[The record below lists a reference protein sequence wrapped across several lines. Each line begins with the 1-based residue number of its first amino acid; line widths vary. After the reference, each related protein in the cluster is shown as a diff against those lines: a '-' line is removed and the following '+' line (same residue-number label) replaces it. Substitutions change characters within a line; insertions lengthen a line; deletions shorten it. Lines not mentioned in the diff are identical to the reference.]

1 MTKFC
6 LIALGAARAAVLASF
21 LATLPGD
28 LAAAALNAVDQADVR
43 RIESYLNGITT
54 LKSRFIQRSSTGNLA
69 SGVLYLSRPG
79 RVRFEYDPPA
89 QILLVA
95 DGLFLIYIDKELQQ
109 ISNIPISATPLS
121 VLVDANVKLA
131 NSHDVEKVERG
142 AGTLSVTL
150 GMKDDPE
157 SGTVRLLFADGPL
170 ALKKWYIR
178 DAQGVEVQVSLL
190 DSERGMMFDSGL
202 FQVDLT
208 MFEHS
213 GDQP

>member
-1 MTKFC
+1 MIKPFLTV
-6 LIALGAARAAVLASF
+6 LGAARAALLACF
-21 LATLPGD
+21 LAALPGD
-28 LAAAALNAVDQADVR
+28 LSAAALNAGDQADVR

-54 LKSRFIQRSSTGNLA
+54 LKSRFIQRSSTGHLA

-79 RVRFEYDPPA
+79 RMRFEYDPPA

-95 DGLFLIYIDKELQQ
+95 DGLFLVYVDKELQQ
-109 ISNIPISATPLS
+109 ISNVPISATPLS

-157 SGTVRLLFADGPL
+157 AGAVRLLFADGPI
-170 ALKKWYIR
+170 ALKQWYIR

-190 DSERGMMFDSGL
+190 DSERGMTFDSAL
-202 FQVDLT
+202 FQVDPT
-208 MFEHS
+208 MFEN
-213 GDQP
+213 GGNQP

>member
-1 MTKFC
+1 MIKPFLTV
-6 LIALGAARAAVLASF
+6 LGAARAALLACF
-21 LATLPGD
+21 LAALPGD
-28 LAAAALNAVDQADVR
+28 LSAAALNAGDQADVR

-54 LKSRFIQRSSTGNLA
+54 LKSRFIQRSSTGHLA

-79 RVRFEYDPPA
+79 RMRFEYDPPA

-95 DGLFLIYIDKELQQ
+95 DGLFLVYVDKELQQ
-109 ISNIPISATPLS
+109 ISNVPISATPLS

-157 SGTVRLLFADGPL
+157 AGAVRLLFVDGPI
-170 ALKKWYIR
+170 ALKQWYIR

-190 DSERGMMFDSGL
+190 DSERGMTFDSAL
-202 FQVDLT
+202 FQVDPT
-208 MFEHS
+208 MFEN
-213 GDQP
+213 GGNQP

>member
-1 MTKFC
+1 MTKLF
-6 LIALGAARAAVLASF
+6 LSALGAVRAAVLASF

-28 LAAAALNAVDQADVR
+28 STAAALNVGDQADVR

-54 LKSRFIQRSSTGNLA
+54 LKSRFIQRSSTGHLA

-79 RVRFEYDPPA
+79 RMRFEYDAPA

-95 DGLFLIYIDKELQQ
+95 NGLFLIYVDKELQQ
-109 ISNIPISATPLS
+109 ISNVPISATPLS

-157 SGTVRLLFADGPL
+157 FGAVRLLFADGPIT
-170 ALKKWYIR
+170 LKKWYIR
-178 DAQGVEVQVSLL
+178 DAQGIEVQVSLL
-190 DSERGMMFDSGL
+190 DSERGMTFDSAL
-202 FQVDLT
+202 FQVDPT

-213 GDQP
+213 GNQP